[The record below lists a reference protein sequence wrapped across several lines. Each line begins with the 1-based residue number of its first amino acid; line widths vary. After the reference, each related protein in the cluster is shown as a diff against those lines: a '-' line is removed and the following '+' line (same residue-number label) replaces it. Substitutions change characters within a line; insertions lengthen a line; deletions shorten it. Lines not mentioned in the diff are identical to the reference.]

1 MEESNIP
8 SFNIGDLIGKTITHE
23 LVQDLN
29 ANNPLIDDDVKKE
42 IEYLILTL
50 NKSKIREDKIDK
62 LLNGRF

>member
-1 MEESNIP
+1 VI
-8 SFNIGDLIGKTITHE
+8 E

-50 NKSKIREDKIDK
+50 NKSKIREDKINK